1 MADRTRRDEVLRL
14 MEIAGGV
21 EGGEAY
27 LRERLF
33 EAGAARGYT
42 DSTYV
47 GFPNTPAAREVGQA
61 WAAGERDEV
70 MGLVNAGQFG
80 AANRVLGKM
89 KHGRAHTPEGYAAEA
104 RQISADAYAVARVLQ
119 DFGAI
124 QPDAPIHWQEGGDA
138 AYATLTNQTQA
149 LSFAAVAPDNAES
162 AVAAIEGLG
171 GTLRPEWSEA
181 DREFRAVVGVPD
193 KWRDEKGDLNPA
205 RLKDSLLHLNSVFVK
220 NGQDWAGLQNR
231 LAFRIGE
238 GEMSFS
244 DVVQEAG
251 MEKFFQRGVGASGWR
266 DKERVASAVLGIP
279 GLWNSDSFRQG
290 FQQDIVAGLEEKYPA
305 RRPIF
310 RRAKNG
316 ELIETA
322 ADARALILR
331 GKVEELV
338 GIEERADRKLVGD
351 GFRRFGD
358 IEEEFEDPF
367 HAVVVDGAVREF
379 DGVRE
384 AYTSETAFQ
393 GEKLRGVQGRVEKNA
408 CQRGLP
414 FARAWTGQIRRALP
428 RRPVGGK
435 RGGV

>member
-1 MADRTRRDEVLRL
+1 MADETRRDQVLGL
-14 MEIAGGV
+14 METARGVSGGQ
-21 EGGEAY
+21 AAM
-27 LRERLF
+27 REWLF
-33 EAGAARGYT
+33 EDGAASGYI
-42 DSTYV
+42 DNTYA

-89 KHGRAHTPEGYAAEA
+89 KHGREHTPEGYAAAA
-104 RQISADAYAVARVLQ
+104 RQNSADIYAVARVLQ

-124 QPDAPIHWQEGGDA
+124 QPDAPIHWQEDGDA
-138 AYATLTNQTQA
+138 AYATLKKQTEA
-149 LSFAAVAPDNAES
+149 LMFAAVAPENAES

-171 GTLRPEWSEA
+171 GTLRPEWGDESA
-181 DREFRAVVGVPD
+181 DREFRAVVNVPD
-193 KWRDEKGDLNPA
+193 KWRDEKGNLNPA
-205 RLKDSLLHLNSVFVK
+205 RLKDALLHLNSVFVK

-244 DVVQEAG
+244 DVVQQAG

-266 DKERVASAVLGIP
+266 DKERVASSVLGIP
-279 GLWNSDSFRQG
+279 GLWNSQSFSQG
-290 FQQDIVAGLEEKYPA
+290 FQPDIVAGLEEKYPA

-338 GIEERADRKLVGD
+338 GIEERASRKLLA
-351 GFRRFGD
+351 R
-358 IEEEFEDPF
+358 
-367 HAVVVDGAVREF
+367 
-379 DGVRE
+379 
-384 AYTSETAFQ
+384 S
-393 GEKLRGVQGRVEKNA
+393 
-408 CQRGLP
+408 LP
-414 FARAWTGQIRRALP
+414 L
-428 RRPVGGK
+428 
-435 RGGV
+435 